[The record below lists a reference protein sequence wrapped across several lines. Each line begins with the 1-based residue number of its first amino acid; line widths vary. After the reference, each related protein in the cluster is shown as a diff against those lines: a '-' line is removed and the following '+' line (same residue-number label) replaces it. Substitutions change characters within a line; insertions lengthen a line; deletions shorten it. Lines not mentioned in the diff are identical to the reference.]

1 MAGGSRW
8 LLACPSAWVP
18 SRGAN
23 TTLPHL
29 AWIGV
34 NEHFN
39 HPAKWQRLLGR
50 LRHGLPA
57 DKYGRRREEEK
68 RGGEEDVDDIGEED
82 VDDIAGCWTGRPS
95 DAGFGWWRGHPN
107 LYLDHLPCR
116 RVFELFTL
124 RHWPA
129 MELHEH
135 FCATLEINK

>member
-1 MAGGSRW
+1 MGAQQ
-8 LLACPSAWVP
+8 
-18 SRGAN
+18 GAN

-68 RGGEEDVDDIGEED
+68 RGGEQDVN
-82 VDDIAGCWTGRPS
+82 DIAGCWTGRPS
-95 DAGFGWWRGHPN
+95 DAGFGFGPAA
-107 LYLDHLPCR
+107 LPTR
-116 RVFELFTL
+116 L
-124 RHWPA
+124 
-129 MELHEH
+129 
-135 FCATLEINK
+135 